1 MSYEHLETRRRC
13 TPYYG
18 GRRLY
23 FCSFCMVMQRQEFRQ
38 TGFGSGSPQED
49 GPVDIVA
56 IKKQVQANSMHE
68 SRFGKRKSFTNETT
82 KALSERTIPALNMRC
97 FACFLAHLC

>member
-1 MSYEHLETRRRC
+1 MIANAGRG
-13 TPYYG
+13 YYG
-18 GRRLY
+18 GSTRSSSNGTETAFTGQGHPPKLTHYRR
-23 FCSFCMVMQRQEFRQ
+23 
-38 TGFGSGSPQED
+38 GSGSPQED

-97 FACFLAHLC
+97 FACFLANLC